1 MCWREL
7 SSYNKYNAFE
17 ISFTLASVLSIFM
30 SVPPNG
36 STYFISTVFFFPQEN
51 LSDEQIAEYKD
62 AFSLFDR
69 DGNGIITTRE
79 LGAIM
84 RSLGFN
90 PTEEELQAMINAVD
104 YDGNGVIDFP
114 EFVKLMEIQKKPDE
128 READMML
135 AFRIFDAD
143 NKGYIESAELRY
155 ILLNMDK
162 RIPQEEIKELMEIA
176 DLERDRKISY
186 QEFLDLVESH
196 RGLFS

>member
-1 MCWREL
+1 MQKTFAL
-7 SSYNKYNAFE
+7 SAKLVQFYGAVSGHSSSSK
-17 ISFTLASVLSIFM
+17 
-30 SVPPNG
+30 
-36 STYFISTVFFFPQEN
+36 
-51 LSDEQIAEYKD
+51 YKD

-69 DGNGIITTRE
+69 DQNGIITTRE

-90 PTEEELQAMINAVD
+90 PTEEELQTMINEVD

-114 EFVKLMEIQKKPDE
+114 EFVKLMEDQKKPDE

-135 AFRIFDAD
+135 AFRVFDAD

-155 ILLNMDK
+155 IILNMDK
-162 RIPQEEIKELMEIA
+162 RIPRDELDELIAIA

-186 QEFLDLVESH
+186 QEFLDLVENHS
-196 RGLFS
+196 GIFT

>member
-1 MCWREL
+1 MLKKDSRLKIE
-7 SSYNKYNAFE
+7 
-17 ISFTLASVLSIFM
+17 SFNTNSIF
-30 SVPPNG
+30 
-36 STYFISTVFFFPQEN
+36 
-51 LSDEQIAEYKD
+51 L
-62 AFSLFDR
+62 L
-69 DGNGIITTRE
+69 
-79 LGAIM
+79 
-84 RSLGFN
+84 
-90 PTEEELQAMINAVD
+90 
-104 YDGNGVIDFP
+104 GNGVIDFP

-186 QEFLDLVESH
+186 QGTREFPNIINLALLKINNMDQC
-196 RGLFS
+196 

>member
-1 MCWREL
+1 M
-7 SSYNKYNAFE
+7 
-17 ISFTLASVLSIFM
+17 
-30 SVPPNG
+30 
-36 STYFISTVFFFPQEN
+36 EN
-51 LSDEQIAEYKD
+51 LSDEQIEEYKD

-69 DGNGIITTRE
+69 DDNGIITTRE

-90 PTEEELQAMINAVD
+90 PTEEELHAMINSVD

-114 EFVKLMEIQKKPDE
+114 EFVKLMENQKKPDE

-176 DLERDRKISY
+176 DLERDRKIRY
-186 QEFLDLVESH
+186 QEFLDLVECEQQKFIRWRKVKH
-196 RGLFS
+196 T

>member
-1 MCWREL
+1 M
-7 SSYNKYNAFE
+7 
-17 ISFTLASVLSIFM
+17 
-30 SVPPNG
+30 
-36 STYFISTVFFFPQEN
+36 EN

-196 RGLFS
+196 GGLFS